1 MNKIKQNDPAY
12 TDGVLT
18 SIQQKHPNY
27 FTING
32 ALDFLQTP
40 HLWQCGLILIPDEI
54 DLTIDLSQ
62 VTYCDSSGLALL
74 VSWWNKAHKKNKI
87 IRFTHLSEQM
97 IAIIQLVGLEKIF
110 IRE

>member
-1 MNKIKQNDPAY
+1 MNKIKRDCTHTNR
-12 TDGVLT
+12 VST
-18 SIQQKHPNY
+18 SLQQKRHDY

-32 ALDFLQTP
+32 ILDFLQTP
-40 HLWQCGLILIPDEI
+40 HLWQQGLRLIPDEV